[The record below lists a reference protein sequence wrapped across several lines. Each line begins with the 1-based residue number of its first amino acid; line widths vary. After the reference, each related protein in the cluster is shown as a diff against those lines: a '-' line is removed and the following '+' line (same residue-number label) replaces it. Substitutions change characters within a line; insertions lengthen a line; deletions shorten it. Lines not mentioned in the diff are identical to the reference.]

1 MLNTLVAGQYS
12 YATYA
17 NGRWQ
22 HRFINPMNLWW
33 QGDQKSIALAQMAN
47 NIRLFPYLVQ
57 LIIRLVPSLQGG
69 AILFSSA
76 VRQCNDKLA
85 F

>member
-1 MLNTLVAGQYS
+1 MLNTLVAGQHS

-17 NGRWQ
+17 NCQWQ
-22 HRFINPMNLWW
+22 A
-33 QGDQKSIALAQMAN
+33 DQKSIALAQMAN
-47 NIRLFPYLVQ
+47 DIRLLPYLVQ

-76 VRQCNDKLA
+76 VRQCSDKLA